1 MRTTT
6 NEPGTRSTAEQQRR
20 RILGHAV
27 RVFARGGYRATP
39 VADIAAA
46 AEVSPAY
53 VFRLFD
59 GKLGLFVD
67 AVDSCYDQ
75 VAAAMTAGA
84 ARSSSTK
91 PEAKLDAMRDA
102 YVELI
107 TDRDLIALQVHATSA
122 CDVPEIR
129 DAVRRGLA
137 KTTEAVA
144 TASSAGIDDVQRFM
158 AYGQLCHLIVQAD
171 LFDIGSPWARTLS
184 HGIRHL

>member
-1 MRTTT
+1 MPAKT
-6 NEPGTRSTAEQQRR
+6 NQPTSRSTAEDQRR

-27 RVFARGGYRATP
+27 RGFAQGGYRATP
-39 VADIAAA
+39 VADIALA
-46 AEVSPAY
+46 AEVSTAY

-75 VAAAMTAGA
+75 VAAAMVAGA
-84 ARSSSTK
+84 ARTSSLD
-91 PEAKLDAMRDA
+91 PEDKLAVMTDA

-107 TDRDLIALQVHATSA
+107 ADRDLIALQVHATSA

-137 KTTEAVA
+137 KTTEVV
-144 TASSAGIDDVQRFM
+144 TKASGADDDAIQRFM
-158 AYGQLCHLIVQAD
+158 AYGQLCHTIVQAD
-171 LFDIGSPWARTLS
+171 LYDLDAAWARTLT

>member
-1 MRTTT
+1 MKTRDT
-6 NEPGTRSTAEQQRR
+6 GTRSTAEAQRR

-27 RVFARGGYRATP
+27 RVFAQGGYRATP
-39 VADIAAA
+39 VADVAAA
-46 AEVSPAY
+46 AEVSTAY

-67 AVDSCYDQ
+67 AVDDCYDQ
-75 VAAAMTAGA
+75 VAAAMLAGA
-84 ARSSSTK
+84 GRTSSTN
-91 PEAKLDAMRDA
+91 PEDKLAAMTDA
-102 YVELI
+102 YIELVS
-107 TDRDLIALQVHATSA
+107 DRDLIALQVHATSA

-137 KTTEAVA
+137 KTTETVA
-144 TASSAGIDDVQRFM
+144 KASGADTDAVQRFI

-171 LFDIGSPWARTLS
+171 LFDIDSTWARTLS